1 MINCQFANLEMKIF
15 VNLYKVKY
23 MDIHLKK
30 IEIIHWLT
38 EITERNVIDEI
49 LAVKSKFSTTYDEH
63 IIGALLDQGEDDI
76 INGHVLSNEQVM
88 HEMREKYGIK
98 S

>member
-1 MINCQFANLEMKIF
+1 
-15 VNLYKVKY
+15 

-38 EITERNVIDEI
+38 EITEKRVIDEI
-49 LAVKSKFSTTYDEH
+49 LAVKSKFSITEDES
-63 IIGALLDQGEDDI
+63 IIGELLDQGEADI
-76 INGHVLSNEQVM
+76 KNDNVLSHEQVM
-88 HEMREKYGIK
+88 REMREKYGIK